1 MRSTRFTIIK
11 GLGIAV
17 VIGLGACSGSG
28 DGPTTGTGGSG
39 ATGTAGTTGSAGT
52 TGGGGVVGSGGTVG
66 SGGIVGAAGTT
77 GSGHGGTTG
86 SAGAAGGGNTS
97 GAAGSSGSAGASG
110 VAGNSGA
117 AGSATPGTG
126 GDATGGVT
134 GAAGGGGRG
143 GAIGSGGR
151 AGGAGG
157 RGGAAGAGTAGSGGA
172 IGSGGSG
179 GMTGGGGSGA
189 CQKGQTKGSDV
200 AVLGES
206 FYAISPQYIV
216 NRIQDNARKA
226 GSLGSSDTYHNVAVS
241 GQNMNYIATTEWT
254 AATANGGMPKWI
266 IMDGGGIDCLNGGGA
281 TCSSCANTFKTLLGK
296 MGTAGVKEVIY
307 TRYPEPGSPPGSNA
321 SLKGCLDG
329 TMPMMQTTC
338 EGSTSPKCHWVDLR
352 PVWQTGDVLSDGLHP
367 TQSGGN
373 HVGDLVWSEM
383 MKECMAQ

>member
-1 MRSTRFTIIK
+1 M
-11 GLGIAV
+11 
-17 VIGLGACSGSG
+17 
-28 DGPTTGTGGSG
+28 
-39 ATGTAGTTGSAGT
+39 
-52 TGGGGVVGSGGTVG
+52 
-66 SGGIVGAAGTT
+66 
-77 GSGHGGTTG
+77 
-86 SAGAAGGGNTS
+86 
-97 GAAGSSGSAGASG
+97 
-110 VAGNSGA
+110 
-117 AGSATPGTG
+117 
-126 GDATGGVT
+126 
-134 GAAGGGGRG
+134 
-143 GAIGSGGR
+143 
-151 AGGAGG
+151 
-157 RGGAAGAGTAGSGGA
+157 
-172 IGSGGSG
+172 
-179 GMTGGGGSGA
+179 
-189 CQKGQTKGSDV
+189 
-200 AVLGES
+200 GES
-206 FYAISPQYIV
+206 FYAISPQYIQ
-216 NRIQDNARKA
+216 NRIQDDARKA
-226 GSLGSSDTYHNVAVS
+226 GSLGASDTYRNVAVS